1 MSLTRTESEKNRIHQ
16 GRTSVDKAATDR
28 PQDDLAVVRA
38 VYDFINGVNPDGA
51 SLADPEITIYQ
62 SEELPWGGSYAGLA
76 GFQRFYQAVSGAI
89 HSEVETETL
98 YQAGDRVVQIGR
110 TRGIARATGKP
121 FDAREVHIWRVR
133 NGRIIGLEVYVE
145 TPALLEALKP

>member
-1 MSLTRTESEKNRIHQ
+1 MDKPLTNQ
-16 GRTSVDKAATDR
+16 

-38 VYDFINGVNPDGA
+38 VYDFLNGLNPDGA

-62 SEELPWGGSYAGLA
+62 SEELPWGGSYSGLA
-76 GFQRFYQAVSGAI
+76 EFQRFYQAVSRTI

-98 YQAGDRVVQIGR
+98 YQAGDRVVQTGR

-145 TPALLEALKP
+145 TPVLLEALKP